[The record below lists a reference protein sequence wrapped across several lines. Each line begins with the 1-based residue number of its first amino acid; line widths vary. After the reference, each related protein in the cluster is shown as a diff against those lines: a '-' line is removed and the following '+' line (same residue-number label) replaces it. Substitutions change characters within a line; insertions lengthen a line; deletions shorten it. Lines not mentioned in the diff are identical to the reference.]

1 MRKFGWLKEEHST
14 KDYTLATPVV
24 ASIYKQIQTFKPTV
38 VTPLKADL
46 RGMNIPVKDQ
56 GNLGSCTAFMLEGLI
71 QYMQKKASG
80 TYSNMSP
87 LFMYKTTRKLMGW
100 TGDTGAYIRNAI
112 GSAVLLGSP
121 TDRYYPYDIT
131 KFDQEP
137 TAFHYAIAQN
147 FKALI
152 YFRLDT
158 PGITRSA
165 LLTAIKKQVN
175 AGIPVGFGFNVY
187 ESYDQSEYNG
197 GAFPFPSTGEKQ
209 LGGHAVCI
217 YGFDDQKV
225 ITNPRGNKS
234 TTGAFLIRNSWGES
248 WGDKG
253 YGWLPYEYVLKNQ
266 ADDFWVITSEA
277 FVNTKVFL

>member
-1 MRKFGWLKEEHST
+1 MRKFGWIKEEHSA

-24 ASIYKQIQTFKPTV
+24 ASIYKQITTFKPTV

-46 RGMNIPVKDQ
+46 RTMGIPVRDQ
-56 GNLGSCTAFMLEGLI
+56 GALGSCTAFMLEGLI
-71 QYMQKKASG
+71 QYMQKKSSG

-87 LFMYKTTRKLMGW
+87 LFMYKVTRKLMGW

-121 TDRYYPYDIT
+121 TDRYYPYNIT

-137 TAFHYAIAQN
+137 SAFHYAIAQN

-165 LLTAIKKQVN
+165 LLTSIKKQVN
-175 AGIPVGFGFNVY
+175 AKIPVGFGFNVY
-187 ESYDQSEYNG
+187 ESYEQSDSNG
-197 GAFPFPSTGEKQ
+197 GAFPYPTTGEKQ
-209 LGGHAVCI
+209 IGGHAVCI
-217 YGFDDQKV
+217 YGFDDSKV
-225 ITNPRGNKS
+225 ITNSRGNRS
-234 TTGAFLIRNSWGES
+234 TTGAFLIRNSWGTG

-277 FVNTKVFL
+277 FVNTKLFV